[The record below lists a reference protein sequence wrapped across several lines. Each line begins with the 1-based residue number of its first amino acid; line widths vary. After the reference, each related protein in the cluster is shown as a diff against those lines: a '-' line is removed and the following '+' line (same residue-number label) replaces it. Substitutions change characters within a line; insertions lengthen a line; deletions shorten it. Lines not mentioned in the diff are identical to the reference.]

1 MPDAPEAPAPST
13 RIIHAVFD
21 YVHDRKTVLLA
32 ALAAVAVLA
41 LLADGVYVV
50 KKEEQAVLTRFGKVV
65 DPKILPGIHYAL
77 PFVERTHVRK
87 VTRITRRG
95 VGTRDETGKATF
107 SILSGDANLF
117 EADVALQYRI
127 GDLKSYL
134 YATVDPQAVLTLIV
148 RERLIEIMGKHFIDL
163 IFTTNRDVIQTVL
176 FKNTSAYLKDN
187 DIGIELLAL
196 NIVDVRPIEETVAA
210 FRDVSDAIAEAIQ
223 SVSDANRRRERLLAR
238 SRGQAEAVVM
248 NAKARA
254 RERQLQ
260 AESSAKIFSD
270 LLVAYRSQ
278 PSSVT
283 VTRYWQRMRNIF
295 REATLST
302 VNPGNARS
310 SIDINMV
317 EGFVPGVGRA
327 PMAAV
332 AAASAA
338 RQNLAGARRTL
349 STVSERSGHGFEN
362 VDFDRFLMD
371 GRFHA
376 SRGERHHLSTAK
388 LRSLIF
394 DDLSIFSHRHVAP
407 TSRGRRTRSGTRNRW
422 SNQTTVI
429 PDDED
434 ESPPAQP
441 GHAKPA
447 KEKPEKAAKTR
458 SAGTGKTKPE
468 QPAGMDGTGR
478 NAGSSAN
485 VRENGW
491 RSQVGLAG
499 RSLYCCSCAP
509 KPYRPQR
516 RASLA

>member
-21 YVHDRKTVLLA
+21 YMRDRKTALLVA
-32 ALAAVAVLA
+32 VAAVAVLA
-41 LLADGVYVV
+41 FLADGVYVV

-77 PFVERTHVRK
+77 PFVERARVRK

-95 VGTRDETGKATF
+95 VGTRDETGKAAF

-127 GDLKSYL
+127 GNLKSYL
-134 YATVDPQAVLTLIV
+134 YATVDPQAVLTLVV

-163 IFTTNRDVIQTVL
+163 IFTTNRDIIQTLL
-176 FKNTSAYLKDN
+176 FKETSAYLKDH

-196 NIVDVRPIEETVAA
+196 NIVDLRPIEETVAA
-210 FRDVSDAIAEAIQ
+210 FRDVSDAIAEGIQ
-223 SVSDANRRRERLLAR
+223 SVSDANRRMEKLLAR
-238 SRGQAEAVVM
+238 SRGQAEAIVM

-254 RERQLQ
+254 RERRLQ
-260 AESSAKIFSD
+260 AESSATIFAD

-302 VNPGNARS
+302 VNPGVAS
-310 SIDINMV
+310 SIDVNMV
-317 EGFVPGVGRA
+317 EGFVPGVGRVPA
-327 PMAAV
+327 AAV
-332 AAASAA
+332 AAAPT
-338 RQNLAGARRTL
+338 RRNLAGARRSL
-349 STVSERSGHGFEN
+349 STVSEGSGHGFEN
-362 VDFDRFLMD
+362 VGSDRFLMD

-376 SRGERHHLSTAK
+376 ARGERHHLSTAR

-407 TSRGRRTRSGTRNRW
+407 TSVAAAAERNEKPLVNR
-422 SNQTTVI
+422 TTVI
-429 PDDED
+429 PDEED
-434 ESPPAQP
+434 ESGPAQP

-447 KEKPEKAAKTR
+447 KEKSDKATKAKPANSTKTGEAR
-458 SAGTGKTKPE
+458 PRASAAANAGKT
-468 QPAGMDGTGR
+468 DG
-478 NAGSSAN
+478 
-485 VRENGW
+485 
-491 RSQVGLAG
+491 
-499 RSLYCCSCAP
+499 
-509 KPYRPQR
+509 
-516 RASLA
+516 RAE

>member
-1 MPDAPEAPAPST
+1 MPDAPQAPAPST

-21 YVHDRKTVLLA
+21 YTRDRKTALLA

-77 PFVERTHVRK
+77 PFVERPHVRK

-95 VGTRDETGKATF
+95 VGTRDETGKAAF

-127 GDLKSYL
+127 GNLKSYL
-134 YATVDPQAVLTLIV
+134 YATVDPQAILTLVV

-163 IFTTNRDVIQTVL
+163 IFTTNRDIIQTFL
-176 FKNTSAYLKDN
+176 FKETSTYLKDH

-196 NIVDVRPIEETVAA
+196 NIVDLRPIEETVDA
-210 FRDVSDAIAEAIQ
+210 FRDVSDAIAEGIQ
-223 SVSDANRRRERLLAR
+223 SVSDANRRMEKLLAR

-248 NAKARA
+248 NARARA
-254 RERQLQ
+254 RERRLQ
-260 AESSAKIFSD
+260 AESSATIFAD

-302 VNPGNARS
+302 VNPGDAS
-310 SIDINMV
+310 SIDVNMV

-327 PMAAV
+327 PAATVV
-332 AAASAA
+332 AAPT
-338 RQNLAGARRTL
+338 RRNLAGARRSL
-349 STVSERSGHGFEN
+349 STVSEGSGHGFEN
-362 VDFDRFLMD
+362 VDSDRFLMD
-371 GRFHA
+371 GRFHSA
-376 SRGERHHLSTAK
+376 RGERHHLSTAK

-407 TSRGRRTRSGTRNRW
+407 TSVAAAAEKNEKPLV
-422 SNQTTVI
+422 NQTTVI
-429 PDDED
+429 PDEED
-434 ESPPAQP
+434 ENGPAQTER
-441 GHAKPA
+441 AKPA
-447 KEKPEKAAKTR
+447 KEKSEKTPKAPTAGTAKAKLKKPGTAGNEESAAAKPGTR
-458 SAGTGKTKPE
+458 DASA
-468 QPAGMDGTGR
+468 R
-478 NAGSSAN
+478 
-485 VRENGW
+485 
-491 RSQVGLAG
+491 
-499 RSLYCCSCAP
+499 
-509 KPYRPQR
+509 
-516 RASLA
+516 

>member
-1 MPDAPEAPAPST
+1 MPESPEAPAPST

-21 YVHDRKTVLLA
+21 YVQDRKTVLLA
-32 ALAAVAVLA
+32 VLAALVVLA
-41 LLADGVYVV
+41 FLADGVYVV

-65 DPKILPGIHYAL
+65 DPEILPGIHYAL
-77 PFVERTHVRK
+77 PFVEQAHVRK
-87 VTRITRRG
+87 VMRITRRG
-95 VGTRDETGKATF
+95 VATRDESGGVSF

-127 GDLKSYL
+127 GNLKNYL
-134 YATVDPQAVLTLIV
+134 YATTEPEVVLTLLV

-302 VNPGNARS
+302 VNPGSAS

-349 STVSERSGHGFEN
+349 STVSEGRGHGFEK
-362 VDFDRFLMD
+362 VDVDRFLMD

-407 TSRGRRTRSGTRNRW
+407 TGVAEDAERNEKPLVE
-422 SNQTTVI
+422 QTTVI

-441 GHAKPA
+441 GQAKP
-447 KEKPEKAAKTR
+447 KEKSAKT
-458 SAGTGKTKPE
+458 AKAKPPKT
-468 QPAGMDGTGR
+468 DGAKR
-478 NAGSSAN
+478 NAGLAAN
-485 VRENGW
+485 EGQSNGP
-491 RSQVGLAG
+491 AE
-499 RSLYCCSCAP
+499 
-509 KPYRPQR
+509 
-516 RASLA
+516 

>member
-1 MPDAPEAPAPST
+1 MSDTPQAPARST
-13 RIIHAVFD
+13 RIIRAVFD
-21 YVHDRKTVLLA
+21 YVQDRKAVLLT
-32 ALAAVAVLA
+32 ALAAIVVLA
-41 LLADGVYVV
+41 FLADGVYVV
-50 KKEEQAVLTRFGKVV
+50 KKEEQGVLTRFGKVV
-65 DPKILPGIHYAL
+65 DPKVLPGIHYAL
-77 PFVERTHVRK
+77 PFVEQAHVRK
-87 VTRITRRG
+87 VMRITRRG
-95 VGTRDETGKATF
+95 VATRDESGTVSF

-127 GDLKSYL
+127 GNLRDYL
-134 YATVDPQAVLTLIV
+134 YATVDPEAVLTLVV

-176 FKNTSAYLKDN
+176 FEHTSAYLKDN

-223 SVSDANRRRERLLAR
+223 SVSDANRRKERLLAR

-302 VNPGNARS
+302 VNPGDAS

-332 AAASAA
+332 AAAPAA

-349 STVSERSGHGFEN
+349 STVSERRGHGFEN

-407 TSRGRRTRSGTRNRW
+407 TVVAEDAERNEKPLVE
-422 SNQTTVI
+422 QTTVI
-429 PDDED
+429 PDDEG
-434 ESPPAQP
+434 ESQPAQP
-441 GHAKPA
+441 GHATPVKKKSEKTTKAKPA
-447 KEKPEKAAKTR
+447 KT
-458 SAGTGKTKPE
+458 
-468 QPAGMDGTGR
+468 DGTKR
-478 NAGSSAN
+478 TAGLEAN
-485 VRENGW
+485 GGKSDGPAE
-491 RSQVGLAG
+491 
-499 RSLYCCSCAP
+499 
-509 KPYRPQR
+509 
-516 RASLA
+516 

>member
-1 MPDAPEAPAPST
+1 MADAPEAPAPST

-21 YVHDRKTVLLA
+21 YMGHRKTVLLA
-32 ALAAVAVLA
+32 ALAAVVVLA
-41 LLADGVYVV
+41 FLADGVYVV

-65 DPKILPGIHYAL
+65 DPKILPGIHYAF
-77 PFVERTHVRK
+77 PFVERAHVRK
-87 VTRITRRG
+87 VTRITRRD
-95 VGTRDETGKATF
+95 VGTRDETGKVSF
-107 SILSGDANLF
+107 SILSGDVNLF

-127 GDLKSYL
+127 GNLKNFL
-134 YATVDPQAVLTLIV
+134 YATADPEAVLTLLV

-163 IFTTNRDVIQTVL
+163 IFTTNREIIQTLL
-176 FKNTSAYLKDN
+176 FKDTTAYLKDH

-210 FRDVSDAIAEAIQ
+210 FRDVSDAIAEGIQ
-223 SVSDANRRRERLLAR
+223 SVSDANRRMEKLLAR

-254 RERQLQ
+254 RERRLQ
-260 AESSAKIFSD
+260 AESSAKIFAD

-302 VNPGNARS
+302 VNPGNAS
-310 SIDINMV
+310 SIDVNMV
-317 EGFVPGVGRA
+317 EGFVPGVGHA
-327 PMAAV
+327 P
-332 AAASAA
+332 AAAGPAAGPA
-338 RQNLAGARRTL
+338 RQNLAGARRAL
-349 STVSERSGHGFEN
+349 STVSEGSGHGLED
-362 VDFDRFLMD
+362 VDSDRFLMD

-407 TSRGRRTRSGTRNRW
+407 TGVAAAAERNEKPLVER
-422 SNQTTVI
+422 TTVI
-429 PDDED
+429 PDEGDG
-434 ESPPAQP
+434 SGPAQA

-447 KEKPEKAAKTR
+447 KEKSEKAAK
-458 SAGTGKTKPE
+458 GTKAKPE
-468 QPAGMDGTGR
+468 KPGKAGKEK
-478 NAGSSAN
+478 SAA
-485 VRENGW
+485 V
-491 RSQVGLAG
+491 
-499 RSLYCCSCAP
+499 
-509 KPYRPQR
+509 KPGMKD
-516 RASLA
+516 ASAK

>member
-21 YVHDRKTVLLA
+21 YMRDRKTVVLA

-41 LLADGVYVV
+41 FLADGVYVV

-65 DPKILPGIHYAL
+65 DPEILPGIHYAF
-77 PFVERTHVRK
+77 PFVERAHVRK
-87 VTRITRRG
+87 VARITRRG
-95 VGTRDETGKATF
+95 VGTRDETGKAAF

-127 GDLKSYL
+127 GNLKNYL
-134 YATVDPQAVLTLIV
+134 YATADPQAVLTLV
-148 RERLIEIMGKHFIDL
+148 ARERLIEIMGKHFIDL
-163 IFTTNRDVIQTVL
+163 IFTTNRDIIQTRL
-176 FKNTSAYLKDN
+176 FEDTTAYLKDN

-210 FRDVSDAIAEAIQ
+210 FRDVSDAIAEGIQ
-223 SVSDANRRRERLLAR
+223 SVSDANRRMERLLAR
-238 SRGQAEAVVM
+238 SRGQAQAIVM

-254 RERQLQ
+254 RERRLQ
-260 AESSAKIFSD
+260 AESSAKVFSD
-270 LLVAYRSQ
+270 LLGVYRSQ

-302 VNPGNARS
+302 VNPGDAS

-327 PMAAV
+327 PVAAVAAV
-332 AAASAA
+332 AAAPAK
-338 RQNLAGARRTL
+338 QNLAGARRTL
-349 STVSERSGHGFEN
+349 STVSEGSGHGFEN
-362 VDFDRFLMD
+362 VDSDRFLMD

-376 SRGERHHLSTAK
+376 ARGERHHLSTAK

-394 DDLSIFSHRHVAP
+394 DDLSIFGHRHVAP
-407 TSRGRRTRSGTRNRW
+407 TSVATAADRNEKPLVER
-422 SNQTTVI
+422 TTVI

-434 ESPPAQP
+434 ESRPAQP
-441 GHAKPA
+441 GRVKPA
-447 KEKPEKAAKTR
+447 KEKTGKAAKTQ
-458 SAGTGKTKPE
+458 SAKTTKPKPE
-468 QPAGMDGTGR
+468 MTDGAPRKTGPA
-478 NAGSSAN
+478 AN
-485 VRENGW
+485 GGKADSVA
-491 RSQVGLAG
+491 Q
-499 RSLYCCSCAP
+499 
-509 KPYRPQR
+509 
-516 RASLA
+516 

>member
-21 YVHDRKTVLLA
+21 YMHDRKTVLLA
-32 ALAAVAVLA
+32 ALAGVAVLA
-41 LLADGVYVV
+41 LLSDGVYVV

-65 DPKILPGIHYAL
+65 DPEILPGIHYAL
-77 PFVERTHVRK
+77 PFVERAHIRK

-95 VGTRDETGKATF
+95 VGTRDETGKAAF

-127 GDLKSYL
+127 GNLKSYL

-163 IFTTNRDVIQTVL
+163 IFTTNRDIIQTLL
-176 FKNTSAYLKDN
+176 FKDTSAYLKDH

-210 FRDVSDAIAEAIQ
+210 FRDVSDAIAEGIQ
-223 SVSDANRRRERLLAR
+223 SVSNANRRMEKLLAR
-238 SRGQAEAVVM
+238 SRGQAQAVVM
-248 NAKARA
+248 NARARA
-254 RERQLQ
+254 RERRLQ
-260 AESSAKIFSD
+260 AESSAKIFAD

-295 REATLST
+295 RDATLST
-302 VNPGNARS
+302 VNPSNAS
-310 SIDINMV
+310 AIDINMV

-327 PMAAV
+327 PVAAV
-332 AAASAA
+332 APPA
-338 RQNLAGARRTL
+338 RRNLAGARRSL
-349 STVSERSGHGFEN
+349 STVSEGSGHGFEN
-362 VDFDRFLMD
+362 VDSDRFLMD

-376 SRGERHHLSTAK
+376 ARGERHHLSTAK

-407 TSRGRRTRSGTRNRW
+407 TGVAAAAEQNEKPLVNR
-422 SNQTTVI
+422 TTVI

-434 ESPPAQP
+434 ESGPAQP

-447 KEKPEKAAKTR
+447 EEKPEKATKGR
-458 SAGTGKTKPE
+458 SAGTKKAKPE
-468 QPAGMDGTGR
+468 KPAGMDGTEPKAGSAA
-478 NAGSSAN
+478 NAGKTD
-485 VRENGW
+485 
-491 RSQVGLAG
+491 GLAN
-499 RSLYCCSCAP
+499 
-509 KPYRPQR
+509 
-516 RASLA
+516 